1 MEQQL
6 GVLCLRMS
14 FVCCFSSARPALGNC
29 REPTSL
35 LNSLVSFFRSTNYNF
50 FAGVL
55 HTNYTAQGISVRLRA
70 AEPVI
75 TSIAIM
81 DPSSSTATDSWSITS
96 WLSSNPNYIAVLLVA
111 IILPLILFV
120 DRIGINPTVAAGP
133 TAKSKSPSKKEAKKN
148 K

>member
-1 MEQQL
+1 
-6 GVLCLRMS
+6 MS
-14 FVCCFSSARPALGNC
+14 FLFAVSHRQRPALGIC
-29 REPTSL
+29 REEIADVPAEL
-35 LNSLVSFFRSTNYNF
+35 
-50 FAGVL
+50 
-55 HTNYTAQGISVRLRA
+55 VRLRA
-70 AEPVI
+70 VEPVI

-81 DPSSSTATDSWSITS
+81 DPSSSTATDTWSITS

-133 TAKSKSPSKKEAKKN
+133 TAKSKSPSSDSKKEAKKN